1 MSQTNNVKIS
11 IIIVNYNNAK
21 YLKKSLETTLNQS
34 YRNKEIIVIDDMS
47 NDNSLEVLKNYKKKI
62 KFYVTKKKTKYG
74 SYNQIN
80 CYHQGFKKSNGKYIF
95 FLDSDDYYKIY
106 KVKKVLSYFAKGL
119 AKEII
124 FDLPILKFKNK
135 IRFNKFVQK
144 KFILSNW
151 PRFTPQSCITIERS
165 YAKKIFKMLKI
176 KKFPSIWFD
185 FRIASLSY
193 LLLGK
198 IFILED
204 YLTYYRQLN
213 NSASKKYKKFS
224 KLWWQRRKEAHDFYS
239 FISDQLKV
247 KKKVTLDKMITNLV
261 NLFYK

>member
-1 MSQTNNVKIS
+1 MN
-11 IIIVNYNNAK
+11 
-21 YLKKSLETTLNQS
+21 
-34 YRNKEIIVIDDMS
+34 
-47 NDNSLEVLKNYKKKI
+47 
-62 KFYVTKKKTKYG
+62 
-74 SYNQIN
+74 
-80 CYHQGFKKSNGKYIF
+80 
-95 FLDSDDYYKIY
+95 
-106 KVKKVLSYFAKGL
+106 KKVLNYFDKRYAKD
-119 AKEII
+119 II